1 MNRRDL
7 FLASTP
13 LIALEAAGVALAL
26 GGPAHLVMIEDFA
39 LAPRLADLLM
49 RWPDRPFDL
58 IHRLP
63 GRYTEHERGVGKDR
77 RPFADFLRRIQV
89 KRELHAQTMAALAEI
104 DLEFRPKA
112 VWVGNDRKLE
122 CQYAMHLAGERL
134 QRRAGRYLDDGLHTY
149 LGRMR
154 QRPWTRRVDLLVK
167 RLGFGGWGQRVAQL
181 GTSPWIEQSWLAF
194 PEQAVDQ
201 DPVRQRKPLPS
212 AWFSSRPFQRLAAL
226 AAEEFE
232 VDRRL
237 LRQCAIV
244 LILPHSNVIRSTP
257 QLHDALADYIARVSA
272 RGKRV
277 ALKYHPREDDADP
290 IGLLACGN
298 VMLLPKLLPL
308 ELLLPLLP
316 AKTLLAG
323 EASTALLA
331 AHWLRPE
338 ARVLDLGICRSPYA
352 ERARQFFALH
362 GIPTVGGNLDALDRG
377 PVPA

>member
-134 QRRAGRYLDDGLHTY
+134 QRRAGRYLD
-149 LGRMR
+149 
-154 QRPWTRRVDLLVK
+154 
-167 RLGFGGWGQRVAQL
+167 
-181 GTSPWIEQSWLAF
+181 
-194 PEQAVDQ
+194 
-201 DPVRQRKPLPS
+201 
-212 AWFSSRPFQRLAAL
+212 
-226 AAEEFE
+226 
-232 VDRRL
+232 
-237 LRQCAIV
+237 
-244 LILPHSNVIRSTP
+244 
-257 QLHDALADYIARVSA
+257 
-272 RGKRV
+272 
-277 ALKYHPREDDADP
+277 
-290 IGLLACGN
+290 
-298 VMLLPKLLPL
+298 
-308 ELLLPLLP
+308 
-316 AKTLLAG
+316 
-323 EASTALLA
+323 
-331 AHWLRPE
+331 
-338 ARVLDLGICRSPYA
+338 
-352 ERARQFFALH
+352 
-362 GIPTVGGNLDALDRG
+362 NLDTAVKDG
-377 PVPA
+377 DEVSIIPAVAGG